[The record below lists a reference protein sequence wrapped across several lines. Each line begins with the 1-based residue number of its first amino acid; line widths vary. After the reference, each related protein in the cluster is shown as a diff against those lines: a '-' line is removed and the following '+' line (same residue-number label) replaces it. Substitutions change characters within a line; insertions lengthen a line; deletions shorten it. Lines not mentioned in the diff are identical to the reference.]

1 MGLLPYEKREKPE
14 ILVRK
19 EEETN
24 PNYGY
29 IPEERPIEEYIKN
42 GVINLDKPK
51 GPTSHQVSDWVKKI
65 LHVKKAGHGGTLD
78 PAVTGVLPIA
88 LDNATKIMRL
98 FLLSGK
104 EYVALMHLH
113 SDIHEGKIRDAMK
126 RFVGKI
132 EQIPPKRSHVKRVK
146 REREIYYIEFLE
158 KKGRDVLFRV
168 GAEKGTYIR
177 RLCEQLGAMAG
188 TRAHMVELRRT
199 KAGGFNENERLVTLQ
214 DLEDAYAFWKE
225 DGNEK
230 FLRYCIQP
238 MEVVT
243 KLVPKVWVLD
253 STVDSLTHGAPLA
266 APGISKVEDGIRKGM
281 EVAVMTSKN
290 ELVGIGIA
298 QMRSQGMVEA
308 EKGIAVKLD
317 RVTMPIGVYP
327 RQRPSKGEE

>member
-1 MGLLPYEKREKPE
+1 MGLLPYEKKEAPE
-14 ILVRK
+14 VLIRK
-19 EEETN
+19 EEETD
-24 PNYGY
+24 PRFGY
-29 IPEERPIEEYIKN
+29 FPEERPIDIYLKN

-51 GPTSHQVSDWVKKI
+51 GPTSHQVSDWVKRI

-78 PAVTGVLPIA
+78 PAVTGVLPVAIG
-88 LDNATKIMRL
+88 NATKITKL

-113 SDIHEGKIRDAMK
+113 SDVHEGRVRDAMK
-126 RFVGKI
+126 KLVGKI
-132 EQIPPKRSHVKRVK
+132 KQVPPKRSHVKKKVE
-146 REREIYYIEFLE
+146 REREVYYIEFLE

-168 GAEKGTYIR
+168 GVEKGTYIR
-177 RLCEQLGAMAG
+177 RLCEQIGFMAG

-225 DGNEK
+225 EGNEK
-230 FLRYCIQP
+230 FLRYTIQP

-253 STVDSLTHGAPLA
+253 STVGSLTHGAPLA

-281 EVAVMTSKN
+281 EVAVMTLKN

-298 QMRSQGMVEA
+298 QMRSQGMIEA

-317 RVTMPIGVYP
+317 RVTMPVGIYP
-327 RQRPSKGEE
+327 KV